1 MLVNWW
7 MSHSPKPAPA
17 EPPGAGTRPVKRVGR
32 SGAVVVHPDH
42 DPIRARPAP
51 GRDAQTC

>member
-17 EPPGAGTRPVKRVGR
+17 EPPGGGHEAGERVGR
-32 SGAVVVHPDH
+32 PGAVVVHPDH
-42 DPIRARPAP
+42 DPIRAGPTP